1 MTSATRVRC
10 VRASPSA
17 KRRHCAEAACAVVR
31 DNPPLYFERSYL
43 IVLNLTGKVALVT
56 GAGTVGPG
64 WGNGKATAVLFA
76 RQGAKVFGTDIN
88 AAATDE
94 TRAIIKEDGGD
105 CTMHACNM
113 TVATE
118 VEAAVAACMKRYGR
132 IDILVNNVGG
142 SAPGDPVAMTEEVW
156 EAQLDHNLKT
166 AFLGCKYVL
175 PVMEQRGIGSIV
187 NISSVAG
194 FSHQVGGRV
203 HVAYSTAKSGL
214 LGFTRSIAIAYV
226 KKGIRCNLVVVG
238 TMHTPLV
245 EQRLV
250 RQLGADDAAELI
262 AQRHAAV
269 PMGRMGDAWD
279 VAHAVLFLASDEA
292 RYITA
297 THLVVDGGLT
307 AARPS

>member
-1 MTSATRVRC
+1 M
-10 VRASPSA
+10 
-17 KRRHCAEAACAVVR
+17 
-31 DNPPLYFERSYL
+31 
-43 IVLNLTGKVALVT
+43 LNLTGKVALVT

-64 WGNGKATAVLFA
+64 WGNGKATAVLLA
-76 RQGAKVFGTDIN
+76 RQGATVFGTDIN
-88 AAATDE
+88 AEAVEE
-94 TRAIIKEDGGD
+94 TRAIIEKEGGT
-105 CTMHACNM
+105 CTARTCNM
-113 TVATE
+113 TVAKE
-118 VEAAVAACMKRYGR
+118 VEAAVADCIKRYRR

-156 EAQLDHNLKT
+156 DTQLDHNLKT

-175 PVMEQRGIGSIV
+175 PVMERQGTGAIV

-214 LGFTRSIAIAYV
+214 LGFTRATAIAYV

-245 EQRLV
+245 EQRLMK
-250 RQLGADDAAELI
+250 QLGAKDAAELI
-262 AQRHAAV
+262 AKRHAAV

-279 VAHAVLFLASDEA
+279 VANAVLFLASDEA
-292 RYITA
+292 RYVTA

-307 AARPS
+307 ATRPS